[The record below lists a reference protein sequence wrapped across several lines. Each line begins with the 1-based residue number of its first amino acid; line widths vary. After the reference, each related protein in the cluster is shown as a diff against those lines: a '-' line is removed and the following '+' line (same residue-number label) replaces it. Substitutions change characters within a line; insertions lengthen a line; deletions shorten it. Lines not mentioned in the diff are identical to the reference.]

1 MARVLVVDDDAVNRD
16 LVVTLLG
23 YRGHSVVQAAD
34 GVEALVSARAEPPDL
49 VLTDLLM
56 PAMDGYELVRE
67 IRADPALEDTPV
79 IFYTVNYLE
88 REVLPVAAALG
99 VRHIVSKPIDPQ
111 RLLLTVEEALAK
123 RASAPVLRPDT
134 LNREHLRALS
144 AKLHD
149 KMHELELS
157 QEALRESEARFRTLA
172 QFLPI
177 GVFSVDT
184 DAQVSYANPRLRE
197 ICGLSDV
204 ATADADWAALLHP
217 DDRER
222 WEGQVR
228 HAMDQRTSLRDRI
241 RLVRPDGEQRSVQVQ
256 IVPVT
261 DRAEQSMYVGTV
273 EDVTGVI
280 EAQRQRDAMES
291 RLRLSERLEG
301 LGQLAAG
308 IAHDFNNLLAVIVNY
323 AHFVDKGLEEVS
335 EDYPDPRWA
344 QMHDDASAIS
354 GAADRAAE
362 LTRQLLV
369 FGSRDVAHPDFV
381 DVNAVIKDALELLGR
396 TIGEHVQLEH
406 HLDERLQPV
415 MSDRGQLEQ
424 VLMNLVVNARDAVGE
439 GGVVA
444 ITTASVRL
452 DADGAA
458 MHTGAKPGTYA
469 LVTVT
474 DDGEGMAP
482 ETITRAFEPFF
493 TTKPDG
499 QGTGLGLA
507 TVYGIVT
514 RLGGSVRIY
523 SDLGRGTAVRVY
535 LPVTAEQSET
545 EPRDSAQPSV
555 AVPAGTGEVVLVSE
569 DDDQI
574 RAIAGRILTENGY
587 SVVLVDR
594 GAAALELLAD
604 ESNRCDLLLSDVVMP
619 HMSGRELAEHV
630 AQVRPALP
638 VLFMSGYAE
647 RLLAPGMVS
656 RPGIDLLEKPFTQAA
671 LLAAV
676 ASALRPG

>member
-1 MARVLVVDDDAVNRD
+1 
-16 LVVTLLG
+16 
-23 YRGHSVVQAAD
+23 
-34 GVEALVSARAEPPDL
+34 
-49 VLTDLLM
+49 
-56 PAMDGYELVRE
+56 
-67 IRADPALEDTPV
+67 
-79 IFYTVNYLE
+79 
-88 REVLPVAAALG
+88 
-99 VRHIVSKPIDPQ
+99 
-111 RLLLTVEEALAK
+111 
-123 RASAPVLRPDT
+123 
-134 LNREHLRALS
+134 
-144 AKLHD
+144 
-149 KMHELELS
+149 
-157 QEALRESEARFRTLA
+157 
-172 QFLPI
+172 
-177 GVFSVDT
+177 
-184 DAQVSYANPRLRE
+184 
-197 ICGLSDV
+197 
-204 ATADADWAALLHP
+204 
-217 DDRER
+217 
-222 WEGQVR
+222 
-228 HAMDQRTSLRDRI
+228 
-241 RLVRPDGEQRSVQVQ
+241 
-256 IVPVT
+256 
-261 DRAEQSMYVGTV
+261 
-273 EDVTGVI
+273 
-280 EAQRQRDAMES
+280 
-291 RLRLSERLEG
+291 
-301 LGQLAAG
+301 
-308 IAHDFNNLLAVIVNY
+308 
-323 AHFVDKGLEEVS
+323 
-335 EDYPDPRWA
+335 
-344 QMHDDASAIS
+344 
-354 GAADRAAE
+354 
-362 LTRQLLV
+362 
-369 FGSRDVAHPDFV
+369 
-381 DVNAVIKDALELLGR
+381 
-396 TIGEHVQLEH
+396 
-406 HLDERLQPV
+406 
-415 MSDRGQLEQ
+415 
-424 VLMNLVVNARDAVGE
+424 
-439 GGVVA
+439 
-444 ITTASVRL
+444 
-452 DADGAA
+452 